1 LRRLSVSPMMTTY
14 DTLEGQGM
22 PLRKRSP
29 KRGCLVDRV

>member
-1 LRRLSVSPMMTTY
+1 LRRSLVGPKMTTY

-29 KRGCLVDRV
+29 KRGRLVD